1 MLIPLSYLPFSI
13 HFTSRKVFLQSHIPQ
28 NSQDYSLWYL
38 CVFTCIQR
46 LISHFLPQLEVSN
59 LKEHEK
65 KSIPQNRT
73 RAWLA
78 VFGLFGHCTAALCS
92 GSFPAEDPTDI
103 LARVEEVLPSQPT
116 KCGQFCV
123 IAVLME
129 ALSPLP
135 CTHLFSM

>member
-1 MLIPLSYLPFSI
+1 MVSMCIYMYSKTNFS
-13 HFTSRKVFLQSHIPQ
+13 
-28 NSQDYSLWYL
+28 
-38 CVFTCIQR
+38 
-46 LISHFLPQLEVSN
+46 FLPQLEVSN

-103 LARVEEVLPSQPT
+103 LARVEVLLRLTLSV
-116 KCGQFCV
+116 GRFCV
-123 IAVLME
+123 TAVLME
-129 ALSPLP
+129 ALSPRTLI
-135 CTHLFSM
+135 FSVCDKRVKTVGKQVLQKQ